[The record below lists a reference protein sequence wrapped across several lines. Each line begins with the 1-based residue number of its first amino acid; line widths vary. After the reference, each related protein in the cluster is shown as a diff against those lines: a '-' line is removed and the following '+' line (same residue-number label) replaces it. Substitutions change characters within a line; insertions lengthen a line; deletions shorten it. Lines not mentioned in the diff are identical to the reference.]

1 MTKKIKFIL
10 TASVFFIAVFAV
22 FFIIKDGKA
31 DKLYHESS
39 ESTFYFTAQQKNQAD
54 DEISSS
60 RKNIITETVRKISPA
75 VVGIN
80 VIEIREYR
88 DPYSSFF
95 DDPFFRRFFGDRGTY
110 KQRVKGL
117 GSGFIISSDGY
128 IITNDHVAGNGTEI
142 TVSTTNGKHY
152 NAKIIGTDP
161 VTDICLLKIEDN
173 DLPHVYLGN
182 SDDIMIGEWVVALG
196 NPFGLFE
203 INNKPTVTVG
213 VVSSTG
219 MNLEQINNRYYINMI
234 QTDAAINGGNSG
246 GPLVNSIGEVI
257 GMNTLIFTAG
267 GTEGNIGLGF
277 AIPINKVKKIV
288 SELKEKGRINRDFE
302 VGLRIQ
308 NIDEGI
314 ARAYGLSVTKGVIIT
329 QVISGTPA
337 AKSGIKPGDI
347 ILEVEDF
354 AINSEE
360 TLVGVFQEFRTD
372 QTISIKLLRDNEEL
386 TKKMILE
393 KR

>member
-10 TASVFFIAVFAV
+10 TASVFLIAVLAI

-161 VTDICLLKIEDN
+161 VTDICLLKIDDN

>member
-161 VTDICLLKIEDN
+161 VTDICLLKIDDN